1 MEQIKVRN
9 TQLVDAASCLR
20 KHYYVW
26 ELGLK
31 PKRTDPKLQIGS
43 LVHKFLEVFEA
54 SLAVD
59 DGKSYSLKLSDAGY
73 AMYLVASEFIN
84 ALSLEDQEGLREAQ
98 ESHEK
103 AIDLCKR
110 YAKWRSTTDLSPLI
124 QAEAEF
130 EVNLGPASN
139 VEVILKGT
147 MDGVGKTEAG
157 LWLREYKTCASIS
170 EKLKQYTLDKQTRRY
185 VAAMRI
191 EGIELVGVE
200 LVLLSKTRPVQVED
214 FILKAKGSE
223 GLISA
228 DKKKWS
234 KATHEQALQI
244 AELGNFAP
252 EDSKKGLTQQG
263 FHDILKMLVD
273 RDSPYFRVERL
284 HFNDFE
290 LVNTLEETMHE
301 AQRIE
306 DIRNQYKILG
316 PGVWT
321 RNTGIMGMNC
331 KGCGMRT
338 ICEMDLKGINTSL
351 IIDEHFTHVDPTT
364 ITEESIEEDESS
376 EDAS

>member
-1 MEQIKVRN
+1 VEQIKVRN

-31 PKRTDPKLQIGS
+31 PRKTDSKLQVGS
-43 LVHKFLEVFEA
+43 LVHKFLEVYEGYDITIIGPVQAIHDAYEA
-54 SLAVD
+54 MFNVFKEFYMALP
-59 DGKSYSLKLSDAGY
+59 DGD
-73 AMYLVASEFIN
+73 E
-84 ALSLEDQEGLREAQ
+84 EGRDIAIK
-98 ESHEK
+98 SHEQAK
-103 AIDLCKR
+103 DIADR
-110 YAKWRSTTDLSPLI
+110 YVKWRSTTDLSPLI

-130 EVNLGPASN
+130 EVNLGPATN
-139 VEVILKGT
+139 VEVVLKGT

-157 LWLREYKTCASIS
+157 LWLREYKTCASIA

-234 KATHEQALQI
+234 KATYDQALQI

-252 EDSKKGLTQQG
+252 EDSKKGLTEQG
-263 FHDILKMLVD
+263 FHDILKMLID

-306 DIRNQYKILG
+306 DIRNHAKIQG

-338 ICEMDLKGINTSL
+338 ICEMDLKGIDTTL
-351 IIDEHFTHVDPTT
+351 MIQEHFTQVDPIT
-364 ITEESIEEDESS
+364 ITEESIEEDDSS